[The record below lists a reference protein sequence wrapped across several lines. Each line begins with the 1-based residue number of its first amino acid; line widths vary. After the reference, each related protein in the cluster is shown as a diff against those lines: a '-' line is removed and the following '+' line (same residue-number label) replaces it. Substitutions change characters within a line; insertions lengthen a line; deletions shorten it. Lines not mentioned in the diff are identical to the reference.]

1 MDRLMNIDSTLSE
14 FVARLQSLYNDYY
27 KTRYDNLSPPIIE
40 VAYGKRYAKIVACDT
55 YGSCQKS
62 VYCFVDRSNG
72 DILKAATW
80 KAPAKGKRGSIFNED
95 CDVGHNKPAN
105 VHGYGLYK

>member
-1 MDRLMNIDSTLSE
+1 MNIDSTLPE
-14 FVARLQSLYNDYY
+14 FVARLQALYNEYY
-27 KTRYDNLSPPIIE
+27 KARYSNLSPPIIE
-40 VAYGKRYAKIVACDT
+40 VTYGKRYAKIIERET
-55 YGSCQKS
+55 FGSCQKS

-95 CDVGHNKPAN
+95 CDVGHDKPAN
-105 VHGYGLYK
+105 VRGAGLYK